1 MQALGHTFGVHYSR
15 LADPDLPQAL
25 GIEGSGVFSGTMPI
39 SEPSSFP
46 HCPANVKGPVLERL
60 ASILFSEA
68 AEADVLHTG
77 LLVLKERLLH
87 HRLFHLSEANL
98 CRSQIFTI

>member
-15 LADPDLPQAL
+15 LADPDLPQAV
-25 GIEGSGVFSGTMPI
+25 GIEGSRVFSGTMPI

-46 HCPANVKGPVLERL
+46 HCPANVKGPVSERL

-68 AEADVLHTG
+68 DALHTG

>member
-25 GIEGSGVFSGTMPI
+25 GIEGSGVFSGTMPDF
-39 SEPSSFP
+39 EPSSFP
-46 HCPANVKGPVLERL
+46 HCSASVKGPVSERL

-68 AEADVLHTG
+68 GALHTG
-77 LLVLKERLLH
+77 LLVKERLLH
-87 HRLFHLSEANL
+87 SRLFHLSEANL
-98 CRSQIFTI
+98 CRSQILTI